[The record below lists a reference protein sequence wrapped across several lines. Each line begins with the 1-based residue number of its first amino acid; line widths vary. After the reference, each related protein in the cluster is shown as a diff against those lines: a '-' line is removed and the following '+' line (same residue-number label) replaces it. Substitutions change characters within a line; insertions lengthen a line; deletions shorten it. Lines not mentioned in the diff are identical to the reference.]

1 MSDQTRSTRM
11 RTGARL
17 RSRDG
22 RVLPIV
28 LVIAFLGMLAAGVI
42 PRLARS
48 KDREEERA
56 LATAVPTVFTE
67 MVHPDTGGLGV
78 DLPGSVQGL
87 HETSIWARTNGFVTS
102 LRVDIGSV
110 VRRGDTLLTLDMP
123 DVKEQAQQ
131 SAAVLEQA
139 EASAA
144 LARTTLA
151 RWKQLSDKGVVT
163 PQELEEKQASAN
175 VTEASARAARA
186 NLANLREVL
195 RFGVVT
201 APFSGIVSA
210 RGVDIGSLVSAGTT
224 ATARPLLTVTQT
236 DTIRVMVQVPQ
247 SAATRV
253 TPGLKTTVGIRELG
267 DSAFVGTVV
276 RTAGALDV
284 TTRSLLTEIHIP
296 NPQRR
301 ILPGMFS
308 AVKLR
313 FPGKSATL
321 RVPAIALIVRADGPQ
336 VAKVVHDTVRMT
348 PITLGRDFGTSL
360 EVLKGLSDG
369 DAVVVNPAENLTN
382 GMAIKAVARGTRP
395 SAAPDVKAPAK
406 AASNKS

>member
-1 MSDQTRSTRM
+1 MSYQTRPTRT
-11 RTGARL
+11 RNARV

-28 LVIAFLGMLAAGVI
+28 LVLAFIGMLAAGVI

-67 MVHPDTGGLGV
+67 TVHPDTGGLGV

-123 DVKEQAQQ
+123 DIKEQAQQ

-284 TTRSLLTEIHIP
+284 TTRSLLTEIHIA

-382 GMAIKAVARGTRP
+382 GMAIKAVARGARP
-395 SAAPDVKAPAK
+395 TAAPDVKAPAK